1 MTETGR
7 SPFLPVPPFLFVV
20 HHTNSI
26 APAQQTSSDD
36 RHGRVPVDKGSAYS
50 RAGWWTGYDPENVHL
65 NNPMLPFLQADSHT
79 KWSSLQLGSNNTSFY
94 FFSGADKMGFKQV
107 PVALEARGF
116 LAVTLTVAQT
126 L

>member
-1 MTETGR
+1 MTDTAESLLR
-7 SPFLPVPPFLFVV
+7 
-20 HHTNSI
+20 
-26 APAQQTSSDD
+26 
-36 RHGRVPVDKGSAYS
+36 VDKCSAYS

-65 NNPMLPFLQADSHT
+65 SNPTLPFLQADSHT

-107 PVALEARGF
+107 SVALEVRGF